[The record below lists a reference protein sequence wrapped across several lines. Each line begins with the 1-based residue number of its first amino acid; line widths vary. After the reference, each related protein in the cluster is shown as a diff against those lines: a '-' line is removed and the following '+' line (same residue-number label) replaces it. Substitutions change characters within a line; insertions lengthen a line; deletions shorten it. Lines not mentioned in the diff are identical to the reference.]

1 MRSMVLHFALAGVLL
16 LPACASRH
24 GSLEPGSPAPDEPVV
39 LSVAN
44 HMWTDADVFVVV
56 SSVTRRIGSV
66 ISQETVE
73 LPVPSDVVAV
83 GTMQIRIDPLG
94 GGTPYL
100 TDPIE
105 ILAGQR
111 VKLTVEHQT
120 GLSTWVIERTS
131 RW

>member
-1 MRSMVLHFALAGVLL
+1 MRSMVLHVALAGVLL

-24 GSLEPGSPAPDEPVV
+24 GTLEPGSPAPEEAVA

-44 HMWTDADVFVVV
+44 HMWTDADIFVVA

-66 ISQETVE
+66 VSQETVE
-73 LPVPSDVVAV
+73 LRVPSDVVAV

-94 GGTPYL
+94 GGTPYV

-105 ILAGQR
+105 IMAGQR
-111 VKLTVEHQT
+111 VMLTVEHQT
-120 GLSTWVIERTS
+120 GLSTWVIERNT